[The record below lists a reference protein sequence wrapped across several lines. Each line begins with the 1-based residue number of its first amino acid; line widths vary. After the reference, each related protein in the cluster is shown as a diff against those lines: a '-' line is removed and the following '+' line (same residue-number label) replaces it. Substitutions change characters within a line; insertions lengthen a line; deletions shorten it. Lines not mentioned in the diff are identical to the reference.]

1 MRIAI
6 NSWFLGQD
14 TAGSG
19 QYLHYLLAHLAL
31 HEPDAQICLVT
42 PDRPD
47 ARRKQ
52 QFNALFTQVTH
63 ELPPSNV
70 ELIVCALPNIASP
83 LAKLYW
89 EQILFSRIALRWGA
103 DLLWVPYW
111 AAPFW
116 QPRPTVVTI
125 HDLIPLLLPAY
136 RGDFLQ
142 RTYTSLVSQTAK
154 RCAAILT
161 ISQASARDIV
171 THLDIPGNRVFVVY
185 HGPNRAQNQLRDQAT
200 LAQLRDQYRL
210 PPRFFLYF
218 GGFDIRKNVLNLLHA
233 YRRYLDQGGDPDVR
247 LVIAGK
253 LPQTDS
259 AFAPDPQKAADAL
272 DLTTQ
277 VHFCGFI
284 PEEDK
289 LALYAL
295 ATAYIFPSLY
305 EGFGMMILEAM
316 SAGTPVVTSK

>member
-1 MRIAI
+1 MRIVI
-6 NSWFLGQD
+6 NGWFLGQD

-19 QYLHYLLAHLAL
+19 QYLHYLLAHLARAA
-31 HEPDAQICLVT
+31 PDAQLCLLT
-42 PDRPD
+42 PSCPAVCRE
-47 ARRKQ
+47 Q
-52 QFNALFTQVTH
+52 QFNTLFAQATH
-63 ELPPSNV
+63 ELPSSNV
-70 ELIVCALPNIASP
+70 ELLVHALPNIASP

-89 EQILFSRIALRWGA
+89 EQILFPRIALRRGA

-136 RGDFLQ
+136 RGRLLQ
-142 RTYTSLVSQTAK
+142 RAYAFLVSQTAK
-154 RCAAILT
+154 RSTAILT

-171 THLDIPGNRVFVVY
+171 THLNVPGDRVFVVY
-185 HGPNRAQNQLRDQAT
+185 HGPNHVQNQQSDQAA
-200 LAQLRDQYRL
+200 LVQLRNHYRL
-210 PPRFFLYF
+210 PSRFFLYL
-218 GGFDIRKNVLNLLHA
+218 GGFDSRKNVLNILHA
-233 YRRYLDQGGDPDVR
+233 YRRYLDRGGDPNIK

-253 LPQTDS
+253 LPQIDS
-259 AFAPDPQKAADAL
+259 VFAPDPQKAAVEL

-289 LALYAL
+289 PALYAL

-316 SAGTPVVTSK
+316 SAGTPVVTSA